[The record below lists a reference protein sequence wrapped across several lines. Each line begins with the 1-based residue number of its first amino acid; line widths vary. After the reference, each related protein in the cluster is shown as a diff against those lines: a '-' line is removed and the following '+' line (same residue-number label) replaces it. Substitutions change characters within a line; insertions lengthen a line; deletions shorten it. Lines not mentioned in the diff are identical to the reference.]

1 LQQRIVG
8 NLRMRAGIVDG
19 LDGAFDEVERHEVV
33 AMDPAPEAPAHLSVW
48 RRRP

>member
-1 LQQRIVG
+1 MLAMMVIGPR
-8 NLRMRAGIVDG
+8 LTG